1 MGIYC
6 ATGVVIALLLT
17 FVLVPLL
24 YSWGNAGQGR
34 APPAGDPLRKDI
46 FDRLLNGVHRIVVGH
61 HRAVAL
67 VFTALLVISAIGYSR
82 LEVES
87 NFIEL
92 FSEDVPIRQAYDFVD
107 ARMGGSMSIEVL
119 LDTGETEGITDPEFL
134 RQMDTPDRFVAARPV
149 TTKTV
154 SVLDILKQMR
164 RAFNENRQEYY
175 AIPEGR
181 SEAAQFLLLY
191 EMSGGEDREKFVTFS
206 NDVARLTARTRSL
219 DTKDVT
225 LFFDEVE
232 RYFADHI
239 DSSATIEFTGMLSW
253 INAMNDLISQGQR
266 RSFLAAFLVIGLI
279 MTAVLR
285 SVTLGVISMI
295 PNVFPVF
302 ISLGFLGLAGTYMD
316 LVMMTFS
323 AIIIG
328 VAVDDTIHF
337 FLRYRREFGQL
348 GNYSAALRVTLSTVG
363 RPITFTTITL
373 TLGFAML
380 ALSDMSGLMHFGLLA
395 GFAFS
400 WALLADF
407 FFAPAII
414 LWLQPL
420 GPERDLAEAGC
431 AS

>member
-1 MGIYC
+1 
-6 ATGVVIALLLT
+6 
-17 FVLVPLL
+17 
-24 YSWGNAGQGR
+24 
-34 APPAGDPLRKDI
+34 
-46 FDRLLNGVHRIVVGH
+46 
-61 HRAVAL
+61 
-67 VFTALLVISAIGYSR
+67 
-82 LEVES
+82 
-87 NFIEL
+87 
-92 FSEDVPIRQAYDFVD
+92 
-107 ARMGGSMSIEVL
+107 MSIEVL

-134 RQMDTPDRFVAARPV
+134 RQMDTLDRFVAARPV